1 MAASLEANK
10 IVGAILT
17 AGIIASASGN
27 LARILYKPEE
37 LEEPVFRVEAAAPGE
52 AVAAEG
58 EAATEK
64 PLAVLLAEAD
74 ADNGAKVA
82 KKCIGCHSVN
92 QGEKDKVGPNLW
104 GILGRPIAAREGYA
118 YSDALRSLDGEWTW
132 ERLDA
137 FIADPKGFAP
147 GTKMSFGGIKKA
159 EDRADLL
166 VWLQGLAEEPLPLPE
181 ADRAAAE
188 QPAAAEQAA
197 EQPAPAAEEQAAE
210 QEAEQPTEAPATE
223 PEAPAE
229 EAAAQPEPAPAA
241 AEEAAAANPVLA
253 MLADADVDAGA
264 RAARSCKACH
274 SLEKGGPNKVGPPLW
289 DIVGRPVAAVEGYAY
304 SDALKNMGGEWTWE
318 RLEAFLRKPR
328 EVAPGTK
335 MSFGGVRKDE
345 TRADLLVFLRSL
357 SDDPEP
363 LP

>member
-27 LARILYKPEE
+27 LARILYKPET
-37 LEEPVFRVEAAAPGE
+37 LEEPVYRVEAAE
-52 AVAAEG
+52 ATETVAAAEPE
-58 EAATEK
+58 EALPFA
-64 PLAVLLAEAD
+64 ALLAAAD
-74 ADNGAKVA
+74 PDNGAKIA

-104 GILGRPIAAREGYA
+104 GIVGRPIAAREGYA
-118 YSDALRSLDGEWTW
+118 YSDALKALDGDWTY

-159 EDRADLL
+159 EDRADL
-166 VWLQGLAEEPLPLPE
+166 VAWLRTLADEPLPLPE
-181 ADRAAAE
+181 AEKAAVEEPAGAAPAGEQAAVPAEQAAAEPEQPPAASEQPPATPEKDAAQVE
-188 QPAAAEQAA
+188 QPAA
-197 EQPAPAAEEQAAE
+197 EES
-210 QEAEQPTEAPATE
+210 
-223 PEAPAE
+223 
-229 EAAAQPEPAPAA
+229 
-241 AEEAAAANPVLA
+241 AAAANPVLA
-253 MLADADVDAGA
+253 MLASADPEAGA
-264 RAARSCKACH
+264 KAARSCKACH

-304 SDALKNMGGEWTWE
+304 SAALKNMGGVWTYE
-318 RLEAFLRKPR
+318 RLEAFIRKPR
-328 EVAPGTK
+328 EAAPGTK
-335 MSFGGVRKDE
+335 MSFGGVRREQD
-345 TRADLLVFLRSL
+345 RANLLAFLRSL
-357 SDDPEP
+357 SDDPKP

>member
-27 LARILYKPEE
+27 LARILYKPEK

-52 AVAAEG
+52 TAAAEA
-58 EAATEK
+58 EAAAEK
-64 PLAVLLAEAD
+64 PLAVLLAAAD
-74 ADNGAKVA
+74 PDNGAKVA

-118 YSDALRSLDGEWTW
+118 YSDALKGLDGEWTY
-132 ERLDA
+132 ESLDA

-159 EDRADLL
+159 EDRADLIA
-166 VWLQGLAEEPLPLPE
+166 WLRELAEEPLPLPE

-188 QPAAAEQAA
+188 EPAAGEAAEQT
-197 EQPAPAAEEQAAE
+197 APAAEIRAAA
-210 QEAEQPTEAPATE
+210 QGAEQPTGATATE

-264 RAARSCKACH
+264 KAARSCKACH

-289 DIVGRPVAAVEGYAY
+289 DIVGRPVASVEGYAY
-304 SDALKNMGGEWTWE
+304 SDALETMGGAWTWE

-345 TRADLLVFLRSL
+345 TRADLLVFLGSL
-357 SDDPEP
+357 SDDPKP